1 MESFEREQDDY
12 NSILF
17 KALSDRLA
25 EAAAEWLHAKVRR
38 EHWGYAPDEAFTN
51 KELISEAYDGIRPA
65 AGYPSQ
71 PDHSEKRTLF
81 QLLEARERLGMNL
94 TNSFA
99 MTPASSVSGLYL
111 SHPDSH
117 YFAVG
122 RILRDQVEDY
132 AKRKGWTVEEAE
144 RALAPVL
151 DYVPGVTVAA

>member
-1 MESFEREQDDY
+1 MP
-12 NSILF
+12 
-17 KALSDRLA
+17 ALSRQDLIA
-25 EAAAEWLHAKVRR
+25 ET
-38 EHWGYAPDEAFTN
+38 YA
-51 KELISEAYDGIRPA
+51 GIRPA

-81 QLLEARERLGMNL
+81 ALLDATEATGVSL

-111 SHPDSH
+111 SHPDSC

-132 AKRKGWTVEEAE
+132 AARKGWPLEDAE
-144 RALAPVL
+144 RALGPIL
-151 DYVPGVTVAA
+151 DYVPAAPLPA